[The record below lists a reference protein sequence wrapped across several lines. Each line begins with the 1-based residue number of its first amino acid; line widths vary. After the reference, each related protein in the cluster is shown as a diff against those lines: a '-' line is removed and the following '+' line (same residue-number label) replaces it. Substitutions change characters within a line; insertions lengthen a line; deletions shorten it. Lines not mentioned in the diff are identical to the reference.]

1 MSIREYNRIA
11 WDNQVERNNRWTT
24 PVSSK
29 IINAARQGD
38 WQVLLTETKSVPRDW
53 FPELKELDLLCLAS
67 GGGQQAPI
75 FAAAG
80 ANVTV
85 LDTIQATLGPI
96 WMGVMLLII
105 TVPVIF
111 ILGAVLYVGFRK
123 RSFALALLPFA
134 LLGAYWLWLVKLI
147 SEGAFD

>member
-1 MSIREYNRIA
+1 MFLMFVLSGIALLFWREY
-11 WDNQVERNNRWTT
+11 
-24 PVSSK
+24 
-29 IINAARQGD
+29 GD
-38 WQVLLTETKSVPRDW
+38 SPFSLSRR
-53 FPELKELDLLCLAS
+53 LAL
-67 GGGQQAPI
+67 Q
-75 FAAAG
+75 
-80 ANVTV
+80 
-85 LDTIQATLGPI
+85 LTIQATLGPI

-111 ILGAVLYVGFRK
+111 LLGAVLYVGFRK